1 MAIVKAAPQR
11 LAHMRTEVDRLFDR
25 FFREPLWGTE
35 RFEAPGFET
44 VWAPPMDF
52 AETDTE
58 YVIRLEVPGVHKENL
73 DVSLENNVL
82 TLSGRREFHKEEKA
96 EQYIW
101 QEREEGRFV
110 RSLRLPTPV
119 MGEKIEAL
127 VEDGVLMVRLP
138 KVEPAKKSK
147 IVVK

>member
-1 MAIVKAAPQR
+1 MAIVKAAPQK
-11 LAHMRTEVDRLFDR
+11 LAHMRTEFDRLVDR
-25 FFREPLWGTE
+25 FFREPLWGME
-35 RFEAPGFET
+35 RFEAPMFET
-44 VWAPPMDF
+44 AWAPPMDF

-58 YVIRLEVPGVHKENL
+58 YVIRLEVPGMHKENL
-73 DVSLENNVL
+73 DVSLENNIL
-82 TLSGRREFHKEEKA
+82 TLSGRREFQREEKG

-119 MGEKIEAL
+119 MEDKIDAV
-127 VEDGVLMVRLP
+127 VEDGVLLVRLP
-138 KVEPAKKSK
+138 KVAQARKSK